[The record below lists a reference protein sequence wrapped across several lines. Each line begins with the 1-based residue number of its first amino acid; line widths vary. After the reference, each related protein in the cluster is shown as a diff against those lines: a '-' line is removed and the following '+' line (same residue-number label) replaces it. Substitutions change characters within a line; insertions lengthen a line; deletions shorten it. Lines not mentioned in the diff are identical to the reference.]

1 MPDATNES
9 ENQEEK
15 VPDIEINKGVELML
29 RNKTKVIGRRDP
41 KSFQFKFGQMVALFK
56 REFHIYV
63 EFSFDVRKP
72 Q

>member
-29 RNKTKVIGRRDP
+29 RNKKKIVRRKP
-41 KSFQFKFGQMVALFK
+41 KSFKFVFGQMVALFK

>member
-29 RNKTKVIGRRDP
+29 RNKTKVIKRRDP

>member
-1 MPDATNES
+1 MPDATSES

-15 VPDIEINKGVELML
+15 VPDFEINKGVELML
-29 RNKTKVIGRRDP
+29 RNKKVVKRRDS

-63 EFSFDVRKP
+63 EFSFDIRKP

>member
-29 RNKTKVIGRRDP
+29 RNKTKVIERRDP